1 MLFLRPY
8 ISGWPG
14 LPLRTMGTSGPEL
27 QLRAMSGSIAL
38 LQPGSVL
45 MSIAP
50 DDWELGCYL
59 LELDCHAVTGAMLT
73 WVT

>member
-1 MLFLRPY
+1 MLLLRPY
-8 ISGWPG
+8 ISRWPG
-14 LPLRTMGTSGPEL
+14 LSLRTMVMSGTEL

-38 LQPGSVL
+38 HQPGYVL

-59 LELDCHAVTGAMLT
+59 LELDCHAATGAMII